1 MTGNAQQSGNW
12 PPMNEE
18 QYRYQA
24 VQVIGEELAAAMGKI
39 KLLVFDCDG
48 VLTPGNLIYGP
59 SGEALK
65 EFHSHDGLGL
75 VMARIAGLKRAVL
88 TGRDSQIVARRCTE
102 LKFDSIKM
110 GRFDKVAAL
119 NEILAETQCSA
130 DETLYMGD
138 DLIDLP
144 AMQQVAIA
152 IGVPGAPSEILDYCH
167 FTTATC
173 GGQGAVREI
182 CDLVLKSSG
191 LYTTALTRL
200 LDKAWHPTKSDFSS
214 DEELTQ

>member
-1 MTGNAQQSGNW
+1 MTGISKPQAW
-12 PPMNEE
+12 PPYNDQE
-18 QYRYQA
+18 YRDQA
-24 VQVIGEELAAAMGKI
+24 VQILGEELTSTIGNI
-39 KLLVFDCDG
+39 KLMVFDCDG
-48 VLTPGNLIYGP
+48 ILTPGNLMYGP
-59 SGEALK
+59 NGESIK

-88 TGRDSQIVARRCTE
+88 TGRDSEIVHRRCTE

-119 NEILAETQCSA
+119 LEILHETGCKAE
-130 DETLYMGD
+130 DTLYMGD

-144 AMQQVAIA
+144 AMHQVSVS
-152 IGVPGAPSEILDYCH
+152 IGVPNAPMEILEYSDYV
-167 FTTATC
+167 TKVS
-173 GGQGAVREI
+173 GGHGAVREMT
-182 CDLVLKSSG
+182 DLVLKSAG

-200 LDKAWHPTKSDFSS
+200 LDKAWHPTKTEFSS

>member
-1 MTGNAQQSGNW
+1 MAPNKPATWPPYSSEEYRQQS
-12 PPMNEE
+12 
-18 QYRYQA
+18 
-24 VQVIGEELAAAMGKI
+24 VQVVGEELTKQLAKI

-48 VLTPGNLIYGP
+48 VMTPGNLIYGP

-75 VMARIAGLKRAVL
+75 VMCRIAGLKRAVL
-88 TGRDSQIVARRCTE
+88 TGRNSEIVSRRCTE
-102 LKFDSIKM
+102 LRFDSIKL
-110 GRFDKVAAL
+110 GRFDKLGAL
-119 NEILAETQCSA
+119 EEILHETGCSPE
-130 DETLYMGD
+130 ETLYMGD

-144 AMQQVAIA
+144 AMHQVAIA
-152 IGVPGAPSEILDYCH
+152 VGMANAPKEVLDFCH
-167 FTTATC
+167 FVPDQL

-191 LYTTALTRL
+191 LYSTALIRL
-200 LDKAWHPTKSDFSS
+200 LDKSWHPTSGELSS